1 LILGAH
7 RPDQVCIIHAR
18 RRTTVQLYDAV
29 KNVIPDTRLRDVIYP
44 ARTSMIDSSEE
55 IAKDVLAIGRI
66 NSVPTLLQVLCETT
80 GMRFAAVAR
89 VTDCTWTAC
98 AVHDDINFG
107 LVPGGQLDVST
118 TLCAEVRQSRTPI
131 VIEEASSDPRY
142 CNHHTPRLYKIES
155 YVSVPIV
162 LADGSYFGNL
172 CAIDPAPAKVSDPR
186 VVSMFNR
193 FAELIAQN
201 LENDAARNSAVSA
214 LLDERA
220 ASELREQFI
229 AILGHDLRNPL
240 AAVAMTG
247 EVLLRRLTDPELVA
261 LASRIKTNAR
271 RMSALID
278 DVLDFA
284 RARLGGG
291 IGIRMNEV
299 HHLETALTAVVREL
313 QDAQPGRTITTD
325 LQVPGRII
333 CDIDRIQQLA
343 SNLLSNAL
351 THGSADRPVTI
362 KAIVES
368 DELVLSVWNDGEPIP
383 QNNIGKIFAPFWRR
397 STAANRHGLGLGLH
411 ICSQI
416 VHAHKGTIGVTSSR
430 ERGTEFTVRL
440 PSNATGA

>member
-1 LILGAH
+1 MSDD
-7 RPDQVCIIHAR
+7 P
-18 RRTTVQLYDAV
+18 
-29 KNVIPDTRLRDVIYP
+29 
-44 ARTSMIDSSEE
+44 EE
-55 IAKDVLAIGRI
+55 IASDVLAVGRI

-89 VTDCTWTAC
+89 VTDRTWTAC

-107 LVPGGQLDVST
+107 LVPGGQLDVAT
-118 TLCAEVRQSRTPI
+118 TLCVEVRESRTPI
-131 VIEEASSDPRY
+131 VIDKASSDPRY
-142 CNHHTPRLYKIES
+142 CSHHTPKFYKIES

-162 LADGSYFGNL
+162 LTDGRYFGNL

-186 VVSMFNR
+186 VISMFKR
-193 FAELIAQN
+193 FAQLIALN
-201 LENDAARNSAVSA
+201 LENDAARNSALNA

-247 EVLLRRLTDPELVA
+247 EVLLRRLVDPELVA

-291 IGIRMNEV
+291 IGIRLEEV

-313 QDAQPGRTITTD
+313 QDAQPNRTIMTD
-325 LQVPGRII
+325 IQVTGKIT
-333 CDIDRIQQLA
+333 CDIDRVQQLA

-351 THGSADRPVTI
+351 THGATNRPVTFR
-362 KAIVES
+362 ATT
-368 DELVLSVWNDGEPIP
+368 DNAALVLSIWNDGEPIP
-383 QNNIGKIFAPFWRR
+383 QDSIEKIFAPFWRH
-397 STAANRHGLGLGLH
+397 STSANRQGLGLGLH

-416 VHAHKGTIGVTSSR
+416 VRAHEGTIRVTSSR
-430 ERGTEFTVRL
+430 EQGTEFTVRL
-440 PSNATGA
+440 PLNAPSANNLAPSLIRS

>member
-1 LILGAH
+1 M
-7 RPDQVCIIHAR
+7 
-18 RRTTVQLYDAV
+18 
-29 KNVIPDTRLRDVIYP
+29 IPDTKLGTAINP
-44 ARTSMIDSSEE
+44 ARASMSDSPEE
-55 IAKDVLAIGRI
+55 IAKDVLAVGRI

-89 VTDCTWTAC
+89 VTDRTWTAC

-107 LVPGGQLDVST
+107 LIPGGQLDVNT
-118 TLCAEVRQSRTPI
+118 TLCTEVRQSRVPI
-131 VIEEASSDPRY
+131 VIDKASSDPRY
-142 CNHHTPRLYKIES
+142 CNHHTPRFYNIES

-162 LADGSYFGNL
+162 LADGRYFGNL

-247 EVLLRRLTDPELVA
+247 EVLLRKLTDPELMA

-291 IGIRMNEV
+291 IGIRMEEV
-299 HHLETALTAVVREL
+299 HHLETALIAVVREL
-313 QDAQPGRTITTD
+313 QDAQPARTITTD
-325 LQVPGRII
+325 IRVQGRIT

-351 THGSADRPVTI
+351 AHGSAERPVTI
-362 KAIVES
+362 RAATDS
-368 DELVLSVWNDGEPIP
+368 DELILSIWNDGEPIP
-383 QNNIGKIFAPFWRR
+383 EDSIDKIFAPFWRH
-397 STAANRHGLGLGLH
+397 STSANRHGLGLGLH

-416 VHAHKGTIGVTSSR
+416 VRAHKGTIEVTSSR

-440 PSNATGA
+440 PLNATNADSSAPSVIRS

>member
-1 LILGAH
+1 MSDN
-7 RPDQVCIIHAR
+7 P
-18 RRTTVQLYDAV
+18 
-29 KNVIPDTRLRDVIYP
+29 
-44 ARTSMIDSSEE
+44 EE
-55 IAKDVLAIGRI
+55 IANDVLAVGRI

-89 VTDCTWTAC
+89 VTDHTWTAC

-107 LVPGGQLDVST
+107 VLPGGQLDINT
-118 TLCAEVRQSRTPI
+118 TLCVEVRKSRTPI
-131 VIEEASSDPRY
+131 VIDKASSDPRY
-142 CNHHTPRLYKIES
+142 NNHHTPKFYKIES

-162 LADGSYFGNL
+162 LADGRYFGNL
-172 CAIDPAPAKVSDPR
+172 CAIDPAPANVSDPR

-193 FAELIAQN
+193 FAQLIAQN
-201 LENDAARNSAVSA
+201 LENDAARNSALSA

-220 ASELREQFI
+220 AGELREQFI

-261 LASRIKTNAR
+261 LASRIKTNTR

-291 IGIRMNEV
+291 IGIRMEEV
-299 HHLETALTAVVREL
+299 HHLETALIAVVREL
-313 QDAQPGRTITTD
+313 QDAQPARTITTD
-325 LQVPGRII
+325 MQVTGKII

-351 THGSADRPVTI
+351 THGSTDQPVAFSAATN
-362 KAIVES
+362 S
-368 DELVLSVWNDGEPIP
+368 SELVLSVWNDGEPIP
-383 QNNIGKIFAPFWRR
+383 QDSIDKIFAPFWRH
-397 STAANRHGLGLGLH
+397 STSANRHGLGLGLH

-416 VHAHKGTIGVTSSR
+416 VQAHKGTIGVTSTR
-430 ERGTEFTVRL
+430 ESGTEFRVRL
-440 PSNATGA
+440 PLIAPRADR

>member
-1 LILGAH
+1 MSDN
-7 RPDQVCIIHAR
+7 P
-18 RRTTVQLYDAV
+18 
-29 KNVIPDTRLRDVIYP
+29 
-44 ARTSMIDSSEE
+44 EE
-55 IAKDVLAIGRI
+55 IANDVLAVGRI

-89 VTDCTWTAC
+89 VTDRTWTAC

-107 LVPGGQLDVST
+107 LVPGGQLDVDT
-118 TLCAEVRQSRTPI
+118 TLCVEVRQSRIPI
-131 VIEEASSDPRY
+131 VIDKASSDPRY
-142 CNHHTPRLYKIES
+142 CNHHTPRFYKIES

-162 LADGSYFGNL
+162 LADGRYFGNL

-186 VVSMFNR
+186 VISMFNR
-193 FAELIAQN
+193 FAQLIAQN
-201 LENDAARNSAVSA
+201 LENDAARHSALNA

-291 IGIRMNEV
+291 IGIRMEEV
-299 HHLETALTAVVREL
+299 HHLETALIAVVQEL
-313 QDAQPGRTITTD
+313 QDAQPARTITAD
-325 LQVPGRII
+325 LQVPEKII
-333 CDIDRIQQLA
+333 CDIDRVQQLT

-351 THGSADRPVTI
+351 THGSADQPVTI
-362 KAIVES
+362 TAVTDS
-368 DELVLSVWNDGEPIP
+368 DELVLRIWNDGEPIP
-383 QNNIGKIFAPFWRR
+383 EDSIEKIFAPFWRH
-397 STAANRHGLGLGLH
+397 STSGNRHGLGLGLH

-440 PSNATGA
+440 PLNATSTDSSAPSVIRP

>member
-1 LILGAH
+1 MNDD
-7 RPDQVCIIHAR
+7 PEQ
-18 RRTTVQLYDAV
+18 
-29 KNVIPDTRLRDVIYP
+29 
-44 ARTSMIDSSEE
+44 
-55 IAKDVLAIGRI
+55 IADDVLAVGRI

-89 VTDCTWTAC
+89 VTDHTWTAC

-107 LVPGGQLDVST
+107 LVPGGQLDLAS
-118 TLCAEVRQSRTPI
+118 TLCVEVRNSRTPI
-131 VIEEASSDPRY
+131 VIDKASADPRY
-142 CNHHTPRLYKIES
+142 CNHHTPKVYKIES

-162 LADGSYFGNL
+162 LADGRYFGNL

-193 FAELIAQN
+193 FAQLIAQN
-201 LENDAARNSAVSA
+201 LENDAARHSALSA

-247 EVLLRRLTDPELVA
+247 EVLLRKLKDPELVA
-261 LASRIKTNAR
+261 LASRIKTNVR

-291 IGIRMNEV
+291 IGIRMEEV
-299 HHLETALTAVVREL
+299 HHLDTALIAVVREL
-313 QDAQPGRTITTD
+313 QDAQPARAIATD
-325 LQVPGRII
+325 IQMTATII

-351 THGSADRPVTI
+351 THGSPDRPVTF
-362 KAIVES
+362 KATTDGDV
-368 DELVLSVWNDGEPIP
+368 LVLSIWNDGEPIP
-383 QNNIGKIFAPFWRR
+383 ADSIGKIFAPFWRH
-397 STAANRHGLGLGLH
+397 STSANRHGLGLGLH

-416 VHAHKGTIGVTSSR
+416 VQAHEGTIAVTSSR
-430 ERGTEFTVRL
+430 EHGTEFTVRL
-440 PSNATGA
+440 PLKATTANSPAPSFIRP

>member
-1 LILGAH
+1 
-7 RPDQVCIIHAR
+7 
-18 RRTTVQLYDAV
+18 
-29 KNVIPDTRLRDVIYP
+29 
-44 ARTSMIDSSEE
+44 
-55 IAKDVLAIGRI
+55 
-66 NSVPTLLQVLCETT
+66 
-80 GMRFAAVAR
+80 MRFAAVAR
-89 VTDCTWTAC
+89 VTDRTWTAC

-107 LVPGGQLDVST
+107 LVPGGQLDVAT
-118 TLCAEVRQSRTPI
+118 TLCVEVRESRTPI
-131 VIEEASSDPRY
+131 VIDKASSDPRY
-142 CNHHTPRLYKIES
+142 CSHHTPKFYKIES

-162 LADGSYFGNL
+162 LTDGRYFGNL

-186 VVSMFNR
+186 VISMFKR
-193 FAELIAQN
+193 FAQLIALN
-201 LENDAARNSAVSA
+201 LENDAARNSALNA

-247 EVLLRRLTDPELVA
+247 EVLLRRLVDPELVA

-291 IGIRMNEV
+291 IGIRLEEV

-313 QDAQPGRTITTD
+313 QDAQPNRTIMTD
-325 LQVPGRII
+325 IQVTGKIT
-333 CDIDRIQQLA
+333 CDIDRVQQLA

-351 THGSADRPVTI
+351 THGATNRPVTFR
-362 KAIVES
+362 ATT
-368 DELVLSVWNDGEPIP
+368 DNAALVLSIWNDGEPIP
-383 QNNIGKIFAPFWRR
+383 QDSIEKIFAPFWRH
-397 STAANRHGLGLGLH
+397 STSANRQGLGLGLH

-416 VHAHKGTIGVTSSR
+416 VRAHEGTIRVTSSR
-430 ERGTEFTVRL
+430 EQGTEFTVRL
-440 PSNATGA
+440 PLNAPSANNLAPSLIRS